1 MRVIADLAER
11 LAHDEIRISHE
22 QNVVLPHVPKQNL
35 PELFDS
41 LQVAGLATANIGLI
55 SDIIACPG
63 MDYCSLATARSI
75 PVAQDIANHFSDSDY
90 ARTIGEMKIKISGC
104 INACGHHH
112 VGHIGIL
119 GLDKRGVENY
129 QITLGGD
136 HTENLSL
143 GDRIGPGFGREE
155 IVPALQRLIDEY
167 LAVRDDP
174 KETFLMAYR
183 RLGSEPFRVAIYRK
197 DTTVSESKPVS
208 GNTMSSSS

>member
-1 MRVIADLAER
+1 
-11 LAHDEIRISHE
+11 
-22 QNVVLPHVPKQNL
+22 
-35 PELFDS
+35 
-41 LQVAGLATANIGLI
+41 
-55 SDIIACPG
+55 

-183 RLGSEPFRVAIYRK
+183 RLGSEPFRAAIYRK